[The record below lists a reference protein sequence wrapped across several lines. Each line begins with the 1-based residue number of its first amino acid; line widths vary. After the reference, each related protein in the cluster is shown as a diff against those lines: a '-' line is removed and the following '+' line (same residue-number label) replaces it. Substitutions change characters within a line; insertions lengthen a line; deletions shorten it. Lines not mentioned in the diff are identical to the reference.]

1 MKYVPAVYG
10 IIYSYDGCCSWCM
23 KINCDFTCNLLTSE
37 PIRSVVVIKH
47 NLIPNLRMRKA
58 MATPGRWYVHLATNL
73 IGIYLTGSS
82 VPKLDDTVNWWAKG
96 QTRNIET
103 SGLWTFD
110 ETPFMIDS
118 QLPFWKRSVKH
129 KTSYQQTRLW
139 ISHNHQVSNPVLF
152 FFLSLWLIF
161 NFEKLLRHTWKM
173 ECHRTNTFVC
183 YFVWTRA

>member
-1 MKYVPAVYG
+1 MKKAWIRKIWANCKAKPEGHILDVLICSEIRPSSLRYYLLC
-10 IIYSYDGCCSWCM
+10 CCSWCM
-23 KINCDFTCNLLTSE
+23 KINCDFTCSLLTSE
-37 PIRSVVVIKH
+37 PIGSVVVIKH

-58 MATPGRWYVHLATNL
+58 MAIPGHVHLATNL
-73 IGIYLTGSS
+73 IGLYLTGSS

-152 FFLSLWLIF
+152 FF
-161 NFEKLLRHTWKM
+161 FEPD
-173 ECHRTNTFVC
+173 
-183 YFVWTRA
+183 